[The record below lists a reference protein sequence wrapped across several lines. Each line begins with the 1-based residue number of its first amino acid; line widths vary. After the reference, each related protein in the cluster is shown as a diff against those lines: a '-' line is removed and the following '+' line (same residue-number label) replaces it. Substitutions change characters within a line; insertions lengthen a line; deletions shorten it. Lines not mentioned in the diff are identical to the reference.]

1 MNKKHFGL
9 NPKAFLNRYLFK
21 TEKLKQIPTR
31 NGFGQGLIT
40 AGEKNKKIVA
50 LSADLTEST
59 RVLGF
64 KKKFP
69 DRFIQLG
76 VSEQSLASIAGGLSL
91 AGKIPFIA
99 SYASFS
105 PGRNWEQLRT
115 AGTLQNTNIKIV
127 GAHAGVSVG
136 PDGATHQMTE
146 DIALMRVLPRM
157 QVVIPCD
164 SLEAQKATLAI
175 AQSKGPSYLR
185 LARSSSPVF
194 TTNKTPFKVGR
205 GETFR
210 YGDDVTI
217 ISSGPILY
225 EALLASEILAQEKI
239 QVRII
244 NLHTIKPLD
253 IKIIIKAAQETGAI
267 ITVEEAQAVGGLGG
281 AIAETLGSYAPVPLE
296 RIGLPDRFG
305 ESGNPDEL
313 LSGLGLTAPYII
325 MAVHRI
331 LKRKNGKKVNI
342 EPDYITQAKI
352 DREKKQKEIM
362 EEALKRTPKRWG
374 GKKPDRTLKSRS
386 LKNN

>member
-1 MNKKHFGL
+1 MNKKQNGI
-9 NPKAFLNRYLFK
+9 NPQAFLNRQIFK
-21 TEKLKQIPTR
+21 PEKIKQAPTR
-31 NGFGQGLIT
+31 DGFGQGLIK

-69 DRFIQLG
+69 DRFIQMG

-115 AGTLQNTNIKIV
+115 NACLQNTNIKIV

-157 QVVIPCD
+157 QVIAPCD
-164 SLEAQKATLAI
+164 SLEAEKATLAI
-175 AQSKGPSYLR
+175 AQTKGPSYLR
-185 LARSSSPVF
+185 LARAKSPIF
-194 TTNKTPFKVGR
+194 TTTKTPFKIGR
-205 GETFR
+205 AETFR

-217 ISSGPILY
+217 IGTGPILY
-225 EALLASEILAQEKI
+225 EALLAAETLAKEKI
-239 QVRII
+239 QIRII

-253 IKIIIKAAQETGAI
+253 VKTIIKAAKETGAI
-267 ITVEEAQAVGGLGG
+267 VTVEEAQRIGGLGG
-281 AIAETLGSYAPVPLE
+281 AIAETLSSYAPVPLE

-305 ESGNPDEL
+305 ESGEPNQLIE
-313 LSGLGLTAPYII
+313 GLGLTAPYII

-331 LKRKNGKKVNI
+331 LKRKNGEKVKD
-342 EPDYITQAKI
+342 EPEYITQAKI
-352 DREKKQKEIM
+352 NLEIQQKEIM
-362 EEALKRTPKRWG
+362 NEALKRTPKRWG
-374 GKKPDRTLKSRS
+374 GKKPDHTLKSRS
-386 LKNN
+386 IKNN